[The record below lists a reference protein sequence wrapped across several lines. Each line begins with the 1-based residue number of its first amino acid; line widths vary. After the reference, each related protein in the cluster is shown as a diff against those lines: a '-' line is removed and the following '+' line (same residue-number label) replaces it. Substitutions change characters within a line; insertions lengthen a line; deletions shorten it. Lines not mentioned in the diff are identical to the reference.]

1 MDIKKYLLVL
11 LLGST
16 AMAQQ
21 PSTFPIIKTSSW
33 YEMGF
38 LKADSGLIAGLR
50 DTSLRARYP
59 FTVVGWQNPATD
71 SALWFYNGARWQKLL
86 KFGDAGFYTQNDT
99 LTTNRTVFGGVAA
112 RSLSF
117 SGLGGFNV
125 ASTNS
130 YFGSTIGFASV
141 GFTLNYTDAMKIPA
155 GTTAQRPT
163 GAGGLIRYNS
173 TLGVYEL
180 YNTNTLTWDAFGA
193 TTFNIKSGGGIL
205 NNGLDSVF
213 LANSVSPAG
222 PYQFPLVTMNIKG
235 IITGITQGTISF
247 PGSGTAIANYFL
259 TGSPSA
265 QNLTI
270 NKFHDSTYLHWV
282 NGSWGTAGVLDTAA
296 LRAAFGGGGGGGGNF
311 DVTLALGGSL
321 TADRTSTFATHK
333 WNIDGVKMNYT
344 HPFVTGAQT
353 YTSDSTVS
361 GGTFDVLRINSAFAT
376 PNVPYTIRYA
386 PASNGDGTVDQ
397 VLMQGFNI
405 DRSFNAGLS
414 SWKTSLEYHY
424 LGSLH
429 EYHLEFQNPAGE
441 VARVMSFTLSEGSSL
456 NVSASN
462 LYFKIN
468 HIEMRAHAVGDTA
481 FATFGGDVRTATTFT
496 LAARDGL
503 SQFQQSVS
511 ANTVTTTGLNS
522 STNFLWATAN
532 TYQFDGVTGI
542 ISRNVDAT
550 SSANL
555 IAQNNLAD
563 RLYVGINGNSAGGIY
578 NRMAEIFSTAP
589 SQVQRIS
596 WGGVTYPN
604 IILIGDYGNYTPLT
618 TGNYHAQVIDRFY
631 VAGAEKLNDTLQ
643 MPNLIQKSTDTT
655 NLKVLVVDASGNTYK
670 MYWPATGGGGGTPDT
685 LANPRA
691 GDTIFTNP
699 SSHRFLLKADS
710 AVVGAGIKI
719 STNDSLLFFKVDTAL
734 IATQSYVLAHSGGG
748 GSGMAIGGAIT
759 SATAGSV
766 LFAGTSGLLSQINSK
781 FFWDSTNT
789 ALGLGTNSPTGTL
802 HIASGTLAGDGS
814 RFALNLSATFASS
827 PSADV
832 IAEQHIYTA
841 AGSASHA
848 MEGFVVEMVGS
859 YSGTNETDAAFF
871 YNASAGHGVHSI
883 SGNGAGNFSAQ
894 FQTVATTVGSNL
906 GDWSEAGLGNLNIA
920 SEKIT
925 VRTKANSTNIAL
937 VSDAYNSG
945 SGAIMVGAQIGLGPG
960 LNLPAASTALW
971 IDNEVGGATPAMIIT
986 GLTTAPGAFNV
997 MVHAN
1002 TSDSTV
1008 YQVTQASLTGVPNF
1022 ANTNLTQ
1029 TANRSY
1035 AGATFNLSMNNM
1047 GTVLWNTVGFGLQ
1060 QSTGPIYTFLNN
1072 TSSAKTLQVGY
1083 TPTALGNF
1091 SKGTAIVIDTNN
1103 NIAFGAVSPVST
1115 LPGYSGGG
1123 LTLTGG
1129 SFMIGSSLFKNVLTV
1144 TNGTTSIGAGY
1155 CYIVC
1160 DATAGNVII
1169 NLPAASTVFGANE
1182 GIEYTF
1188 YRLDATGNTITVN
1201 AAGSDAIGAGTS
1213 FTLTTQYTAKIL
1225 NAISTSRWAL
1235 N

>member
-1 MDIKKYLLVL
+1 MDIKKLLFVL
-11 LLGST
+11 LLGGT
-16 AMAQQ
+16 VMAQQ
-21 PSTFPIIKTSSW
+21 PANFPIIKTSSW

-50 DTSLRARYP
+50 DTSFRARYP
-59 FTVVGWQNPATD
+59 FTIVGWQNPGID
-71 SALWFYNGARWQKLL
+71 SSLWFYNGARWQKIL

-99 LTTNRTVFGGVAA
+99 LTTNRTVFGGAAA

-141 GFTLNYTDAMKIPA
+141 GFTLNYTDAIKIPA

-163 GAGGLIRYNS
+163 GAAGLIRYNS
-173 TLGVYEL
+173 TLGVYES
-180 YNTNTLTWDAFGA
+180 YNVGAASWDAFGA
-193 TTFNIKSGGGIL
+193 TTFTIKSGGSIL

-213 LANSVSPAG
+213 LANSTSPGG
-222 PYQFPLVTMNIKG
+222 PYQFPLVTTNIKG
-235 IITGITQGTISF
+235 IVTAITQGTITF
-247 PGSGTAIANYFL
+247 PGSGTAIANFSVSGAPA
-259 TGSPSA
+259 TQS
-265 QNLTI
+265 LTI
-270 NKFHDSTYLHWV
+270 NKFHDSTYLHAV
-282 NGSWGTAGVLDTAA
+282 NGSWGTAIVLDTAA
-296 LRAAFGGGGGGGGNF
+296 LRAAFGGGGGGGNF

-532 TYQFDGVTGI
+532 TYQFDGVTGV

-555 IAQNNLAD
+555 IAQNNLSD

-643 MPNLIQKSTDTT
+643 MPNLIQKSIDTT
-655 NLKVLVVDASGNTYK
+655 NLKVLVADASGNTYK

-748 GSGMAIGGAIT
+748 GSQTLQQVIT
-759 SATAGSV
+759 TGST
-766 LFAGTSGLLSQINSK
+766 LTGDNTI
-781 FFWDSTNT
+781 TNT
-789 ALGLGTNSPTGTL
+789 SHKLTFSGGEYDITT
-802 HIASGTLAGDGS
+802 GTLAGDGS
-814 RFALNLSATFASS
+814 QLSLNLAATFAGS

-841 AGSASHA
+841 AGSANHA
-848 MEGFVVEMVGS
+848 MEGFVVELVGS
-859 YSGTNETDAAFF
+859 YTGTNETDAAFF

-883 SGNGAGNFSAQ
+883 SGNGNGNFSAQ
-894 FQTVATTVGSNL
+894 YQTVATTIGSNI
-906 GDWSEAGLGNLNIA
+906 GSWSEAGLGNLNIA
-920 SEKIT
+920 NENIAI
-925 VRTKANSTNIAL
+925 RTKASSTNIGAVL
-937 VSDAYNSG
+937 DAYNSG
-945 SGAIMVGAQIGLGPG
+945 SGALMVGAQIGLGPG

-1160 DATAGNVII
+1160 DATSGNVII

-1188 YRLDATGNTITVN
+1188 YRPDATGNTITVN
-1201 AAGSDAIGAGTS
+1201 RAGSDLINGATS
-1213 FTLTTQYTAKIL
+1213 FTLGAQYETKKL
-1225 NAISTSRWAL
+1225 QAISTSAWAL

>member
-1 MDIKKYLLVL
+1 MKKLLKILFL
-11 LLGST
+11 LL
-16 AMAQQ
+16 AFNVAKAQQ
-21 PSTFPIIKTSSW
+21 PSGFPFKISPPLWYQMPWLKT
-33 YEMGF
+33 
-38 LKADSGLIAGLR
+38 DSGLIINPRDTNFIPRYAGTIIPR
-50 DTSLRARYP
+50 FNGGDTSLWMWSGFAWNK
-59 FTVVGWQNPATD
+59 VA
-71 SALWFYNGARWQKLL
+71 SNG
-86 KFGDAGFYTQNDT
+86 FFNFAGIGLQSSGT
-99 LTTNRTVFGGVAA
+99 TVFIPNSGV
-112 RSLSF
+112 
-117 SGLGGFNV
+117 V
-125 ASTNS
+125 
-130 YFGSTIGFASV
+130 
-141 GFTLNYTDAMKIPA
+141 
-155 GTTAQRPT
+155 
-163 GAGGLIRYNS
+163 
-173 TLGVYEL
+173 
-180 YNTNTLTWDAFGA
+180 
-193 TTFNIKSGGGIL
+193 
-205 NNGLDSVF
+205 
-213 LANSVSPAG
+213 AG
-222 PYQFPLVTMNIKG
+222 PYGGLSSFLVNTRG
-235 IITGITQGTISF
+235 IITAGTPGVVLNQGTGITIGSIRQG
-247 PGSGTAIANYFL
+247 A
-259 TGSPSA
+259 GSPG
-265 QNLTI
+265 QTQLLLNNL
-270 NKFHDSTYLHWV
+270 HDTTYI
-282 NGSWGTAGVLDTAA
+282 SWHKRADSSIYPLLDTAG
-296 LRAAFGGGGGGGGNF
+296 LRAAFGGGGGGGGNL
-311 DVTLALGGSL
+311 DATLSLGGSFS
-321 TADRTSTFATHK
+321 ADRLSNENLHSWT
-333 WNIDGVKMNYT
+333 IDRAKFIYT
-344 HPFVTGAQT
+344 HPYNGGTITVNP
-353 YTSDSTVS
+353 DSTNS
-361 GGTFDVLRINSAFAT
+361 GGTVDVLRINSAFAH
-376 PNVPYTIRYA
+376 PNVPYTIRYI
-386 PASNGDGTVDQ
+386 PASNGDGTYDQ

-405 DRSFNAGLS
+405 DRSFDPTQS

-441 VARVMSFTLSEGSSL
+441 VARVMSFTLSEGGSL
-456 NVSASN
+456 FTSASN

-468 HIEMRAHAVGDTA
+468 HIEMRAHGVGDTA
-481 FATFGGDVRTATTFT
+481 FITFAGDVRTATTFT
-496 LAARDGL
+496 ISARDGL
-503 SQFQQSVS
+503 SQVTEAVS
-511 ANTVTTTGLNS
+511 GNAVTFTGLSS
-522 STNFLWATAN
+522 STNFNFSTLDKFQVNGIT
-532 TYQFDGVTGI
+532 GVVSSNG
-542 ISRNVDAT
+542 DAT
-550 SSANL
+550 SSASTRSR
-555 IAQNNLAD
+555 NNLAD
-563 RLYVGINGNSAGGIY
+563 DIIMNINGNSAGGIY

-596 WGGVTYPN
+596 WGGSTYPN

-643 MPNLIQKSTDTT
+643 MPNLIQKSIDTT
-655 NLKVLVVDASGNTYK
+655 NLKVLVADASGNTYK
-670 MYWPATGGGGGTPDT
+670 MYWPSTGGGGGTPDT
-685 LANPRA
+685 LANTRA

-719 STNDSLLFFKVDTAL
+719 STNDSLLFFKVDTSL

-748 GSGMAIGGAIT
+748 GGGMAIGGAIT

-766 LFAGTSGLLSQINSK
+766 LFAGTSGLLSQINNK
-781 FFWDSTNT
+781 FFFDSTNT
-789 ALGLGTNSPTGTL
+789 RFELGGNSPVATFQIVG
-802 HIASGTLAGDGS
+802 GTLAADGS
-814 RFALNLSATFASS
+814 TNVINVASS
-827 PSADV
+827 FNGSSSADQ
-832 IAEQHIYTA
+832 IALSYSLTS
-841 AGSASHA
+841 AGSANHEQS
-848 MEGFVVEMVGS
+848 GFNLVVNSGYTGSNAVVGI
-859 YSGTNETDAAFF
+859 
-871 YNASAGHGVHSI
+871 ASVNLAAGHGSHPLT
-883 SGNGAGNFSAQ
+883 GNAAGNFA
-894 FQTVATTVGSNL
+894 FQGQAVATTIGSEI
-906 GDWSEAGLGNLNIA
+906 GVQGEAGLGNLNEGGEFFA
-920 SEKIT
+920 
-925 VRTKANSTNIAL
+925 VRTKASSTNIGAVL
-937 VSDAYNSG
+937 DAYNSG
-945 SGAIMVGAQIGLGPG
+945 SGALMVGAQIGLGPG

-1160 DATAGNVII
+1160 DATSGNIVI

-1188 YRLDATGNTITVN
+1188 YRPDATGNTITVN
-1201 AAGSDAIGAGTS
+1201 RAGSDLISGATS
-1213 FTLTTQYTAKIL
+1213 FTLGAQYETKKL
-1225 NAISTSRWAL
+1225 QAISTSAWAL